1 MAEENINLIN
11 TYYLPK
17 VEKDFID
24 NSNLIKTLN
33 DNHIDSNEV
42 LGIDK
47 EVASGT
53 YPIKEEDPKVQE
65 ANEKGFI
72 EDLLEF
78 GNTIAQS
85 EIGKSVGSR
94 FQEGFINIADF
105 GTNIFNTFDKFFS
118 LDPKYQ
124 RSEIFNNWSNNL
136 ENTKKILR
144 EQRKEAEG
152 QMTDWVGMIVQDMP
166 AYFAINKMLKKA
178 KIKPKYRF
186 PLAVGLSYAMSFDQT
201 HDEDIF
207 VNSEVVKEIKQILNV
222 LPDTPENQLVDDL
235 AQMGTMYLG
244 TKIFQGIGPALK
256 FIKRN
261 VKPEAVSDVARLT
274 AAGTVVA
281 GSVAA
286 TQAKGDEIP
295 PIPEPININEK
306 PTIDVTG
313 ERQFK
318 EMGVTS

>member
-1 MAEENINLIN
+1 MAEENINLID

-42 LGIDK
+42 LGINK

-118 LDPKYQ
+118 LDPNYD
-124 RSEIFNNWSNNL
+124 RSEIFNKWSDNL
-136 ENTKKILR
+136 ENTRNKLQEKR
-144 EQRKEAEG
+144 EDIEG
-152 QMTDWVGMIVQDMP
+152 TMTDWVGMIVQDMP
-166 AYFAINKMLKKA
+166 A
-178 KIKPKYRF
+178 
-186 PLAVGLSYAMSFDQT
+186 
-201 HDEDIF
+201 F
-207 VNSEVVKEIKQILNV
+207 VKN
-222 LPDTPENQLVDDL
+222 
-235 AQMGTMYLG
+235 
-244 TKIFQGIGPALK
+244 
-256 FIKRN
+256 
-261 VKPEAVSDVARLT
+261 
-274 AAGTVVA
+274 
-281 GSVAA
+281 
-286 TQAKGDEIP
+286 
-295 PIPEPININEK
+295 
-306 PTIDVTG
+306 
-313 ERQFK
+313 
-318 EMGVTS
+318 